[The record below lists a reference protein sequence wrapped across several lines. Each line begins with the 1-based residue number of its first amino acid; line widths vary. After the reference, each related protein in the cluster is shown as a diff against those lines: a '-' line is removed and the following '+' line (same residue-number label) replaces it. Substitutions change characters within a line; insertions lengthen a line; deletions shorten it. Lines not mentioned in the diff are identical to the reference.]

1 MKRTL
6 SFLVVLAMLV
16 SLVCAVSAADVP
28 GVTTNPEEFTLS
40 NNGVRVAY
48 NFIEKATTWNPKE
61 NPEQGA
67 QKGNEQDI
75 YGITYEHTGYS
86 GNGNWEFFGTDYA
99 NPTANVYFK
108 IYGATS
114 ASKENN
120 NTRMMLYVVQD
131 CFDGL
136 TIKVPEA
143 GLYNVDF
150 EYSTYADTHGTRGI
164 SIYIFPKPDSI
175 AAASSLIKNSTPV
188 VSDFSF
194 VDEDKTGAYNY
205 TKVSLGQIQF
215 SAAGEYVIAFYRPA
229 AATGAGY
236 IFPRRL
242 ILNDTDKIAP
252 VVESVSAADSEIK
265 VGETTT
271 VTYTEATR
279 MSDATVAPESGIT
292 YSYRSETPSVAS
304 VDDSGTVTGLS
315 AGEAAISVVAE
326 YDGSALSKK
335 VYINVKSNE
344 PTVPTNVSFS
354 AAVEG
359 GLAEIP
365 GYENNFVASP
375 AIGSLITVT
384 APEIDGYE
392 FKYWKTS
399 SGYAS
404 GSAEYSFNIYSNTWL
419 YAVYAPIITEESSQV
434 SVDFFNG
441 NGNFISNVAVDKG
454 VTFADILKPTASIT
468 GYSFIKWSLDDS
480 KVINGNDTAVA
491 MFEESGNTS
500 ESLTVDGT
508 AKNAVYGE
516 KVSASSDDAVYWTR
530 DGKIVSFGKSYDFY
544 AWGGSSEIVKH
555 TDSVEVKPV
564 VVLDGDKVDGAYMI
578 EYDVPEGFEKVEA
591 GIIFGNT
598 SSITVNSCL
607 SKAISRRSDAH
618 GQFTASPNGTET
630 VARGYLIY
638 KNNSGDYKIVYS
650 D

>member
-1 MKRTL
+1 MA
-6 SFLVVLAMLV
+6 LAL
-16 SLVCAVSAADVP
+16 D
-28 GVTTNPEEFTLS
+28 
-40 NNGVRVAY
+40 
-48 NFIEKATTWNPKE
+48 
-61 NPEQGA
+61 
-67 QKGNEQDI
+67 KG
-75 YGITYEHTGYS
+75 H
-86 GNGNWEFFGTDYA
+86 F
-99 NPTANVYFK
+99 V
-108 IYGATS
+108 
-114 ASKENN
+114 
-120 NTRMMLYVVQD
+120 
-131 CFDGL
+131 GL

-143 GLYNVDF
+143 GSYNLDF
-150 EYSTYADTHGTRGI
+150 EYTTYAETHGIKGV
-164 SIYIFPKPDSI
+164 SIYIIPKPGSVNDVSSMLESTDPI
-175 AAASSLIKNSTPV
+175 AT
-188 VSDFSF
+188 DFSF
-194 VDEDKTGAYNY
+194 ANEDNAAAFAY
-205 TKVSLGQIQF
+205 TKTSLGQIQF
-215 SAAGEYVIAFYRPA
+215 SAAGEYVLVFHRPL
-229 AATGAGY
+229 TNTSTGY
-236 IFPRRL
+236 IVLPRRL

-304 VDDSGTVTGLS
+304 VDESGTVTGLS

-354 AAVEG
+354 AAVQG

-530 DGKIVSFGKSYDFY
+530 DGKIVSFGKTYDFY